1 MIDNEFPSRDLDD
14 ASLAVLRNAGWSSTR
29 VASYEQFEV
38 GNAARGGIIVPPAR
52 RVLRSLAGLV
62 LQPSEGSAYPLADEV
77 ASEIGNYMDVVL
89 TAAAPDLVRRTTPLA
104 ENSGSRLFIDSE
116 GWLWLHI
123 MDYSLDLFGYD
134 FESGLERLLAPKHL
148 PDKTLR
154 RIHLPQNLNG
164 PDDE

>member
-1 MIDNEFPSRDLDD
+1 VAVWPS
-14 ASLAVLRNAGWSSTR
+14 SLQVL
-29 VASYEQFEV
+29 
-38 GNAARGGIIVPPAR
+38 PPC
-52 RVLRSLAGLV
+52 
-62 LQPSEGSAYPLADEV
+62 
-77 ASEIGNYMDVVL
+77 
-89 TAAAPDLVRRTTPLA
+89 TK
-104 ENSGSRLFIDSE
+104 NSGSRLFIDSE